1 MGDFVVPLAVL
12 CIVGWSLIKNVDVYE
27 QFVEGVADGLKAI
40 VRILPNIMGMTL
52 AVATLNASGLLD
64 AITTVIQPLCSFIGV
79 PADVMPL
86 AIMRPISGS
95 GALGILNHIINTLG
109 TDSFAGLLACTMMGS
124 TETTLYTASIY
135 LNAAGIK
142 KTGYVIKA
150 GLIADCAGIV
160 ASIIICGAL
169 FR

>member
-1 MGDFVVPLAVL
+1 MGEMVVPAAVL
-12 CIVGWSLIKNVDVYE
+12 CIVGWALLRGVDVYE
-27 QFVEGVADGLKAI
+27 QFVDGLTDGLKAI

-64 AITTVIQPLCSFIGV
+64 AIMTVVQPLCEWLGFPGEV
-79 PADVMPL
+79 LPL

-95 GALGILNHIINTLG
+95 GALGILNNIITNMG
-109 TDSFAGLLACTMMGS
+109 PDSFAGLLACTMMGS

-150 GLIADCAGIV
+150 GLFADFVGMV
-160 ASIIICGAL
+160 ASVIFCKML
-169 FR
+169 F